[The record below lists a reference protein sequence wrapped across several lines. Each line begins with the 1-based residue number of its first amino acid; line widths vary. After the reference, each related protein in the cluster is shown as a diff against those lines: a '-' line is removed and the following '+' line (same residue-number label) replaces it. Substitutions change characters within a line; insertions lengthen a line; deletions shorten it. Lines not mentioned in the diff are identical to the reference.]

1 MGIIRKA
8 ISGSLA
14 VFSGGAS
21 LGLVQFRSDTERGTR
36 QTKKLREAITD
47 DGQNGAGPN
56 QSPPTTLHAPAL
68 FIPGTTASDISLSN
82 SANTQPS
89 ELSAGWKTDP
99 TDDGLERFWSGS
111 AWTELQRDSGGTR
124 S

>member
-14 VFSGGAS
+14 VFTGGAS

-36 QTKKLREAITD
+36 EMKKLRQALTEGGQTD
-47 DGQNGAGPN
+47 AGLV
-56 QSPPTTLHAPAL
+56 QSPAPLHAPAL
-68 FIPGTTASDISLSN
+68 FIPGTTASDILQSN

-99 TDDGLERFWSGS
+99 TD
-111 AWTELQRDSGGTR
+111 
-124 S
+124 

>member
-14 VFSGGAS
+14 VFTGGLS

-36 QTKKLREAITD
+36 EMKKLREALTD
-47 DGQNGAGPN
+47 GGQSDAGLV
-56 QSPPTTLHAPAL
+56 QSPTPLRAPA
-68 FIPGTTASDISLSN
+68 FFNPGTTASDILLSN
-82 SANTQPS
+82 SANTQPLD
-89 ELSAGWKTDP
+89 LSAGWKTDP
-99 TDDGLERFWSGS
+99 TDEGLERFWSGS

-124 S
+124 